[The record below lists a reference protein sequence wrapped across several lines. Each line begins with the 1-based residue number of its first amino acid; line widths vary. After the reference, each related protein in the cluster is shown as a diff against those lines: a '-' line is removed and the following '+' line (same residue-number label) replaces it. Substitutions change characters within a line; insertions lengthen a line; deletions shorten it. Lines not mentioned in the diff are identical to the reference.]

1 MNLLI
6 GKLLIF
12 LCCAAIQLSV
22 FPLNATYIIVIL
34 VAFILCNLDYIFQ
47 ITDEASRKKLL
58 TYDIILA
65 GCLLCALLE
74 PMCICFFPI
83 VFFDITH
90 HKLNISGGINIILLI
105 YAISFFPLAQLSIL
119 AFLCML
125 SIYIQMQSS
134 KLAALEIKILH
145 LRDSSKEHELL
156 IQEKNKNLREN
167 QDNQIYMA
175 TLRER
180 NRIAREIHDNV
191 GHMLTRSILQV
202 GAIKTLNTTETI
214 RQPLE
219 DLHST
224 LNNAMTGIRN
234 SVHDLHDESIDLKQA
249 LTELIEPVEQFSIR
263 LDYDMGHHIPKD
275 IKYGFITITKEAINN
290 AIKHSNASSMDIL
303 LREHPGFFQ
312 LLIHDNGSS
321 ISEEIK
327 QDPYQSEGIGLKN
340 ISDRVNTLNGN
351 LKINTDN
358 GFQITVSVMKNKH
371 S

>member
-1 MNLLI
+1 MNLFI
-6 GKLLIF
+6 GKIIIF
-12 LCCAAIQLSV
+12 FCCACIQLSV
-22 FPLNATYIIVIL
+22 FPLSASYIIVIL
-34 VAFILCNLDYIFQ
+34 VSFILCNLDYILN
-47 ITDEASRKKLL
+47 ISEKTSRKKHML
-58 TYDIILA
+58 YDLILA
-65 GCLLCALLE
+65 VCFICSLLE

-83 VFFDITH
+83 FFFDITL
-90 HKLNISGGINIILLI
+90 HKLNISAGTNIVLLI
-105 YAISFFPLAQLSIL
+105 FATMHFPIIQLAVL
-119 AFLCML
+119 ALLCIL
-125 SIYIQMQSS
+125 SIYIQMQYT
-134 KLAALEIKILH
+134 KIDTLEKKMLH

-156 IQEKNKNLREN
+156 IQEKNRNLREN

-175 TLRER
+175 TLQER

-191 GHMLTRSILQV
+191 GHMLTRSILQL